1 MKITVIIK
9 KNQSVKEYLNKMKP
23 YLKCI
28 ITDLQ
33 KLDT

>member
-1 MKITVIIK
+1 
-9 KNQSVKEYLNKMKP
+9 MKP

-33 KLDT
+33 KLGTWKIPLAVGINFKDNC